1 MIMDAYTDNTPIFF
15 GKHKGT
21 KLGNV
26 PSEYLL
32 WLYDTSE
39 QGKRMFDQKLAVY
52 IKDNLQAIKIQA
64 LAEKQRKRYEKY

>member
-1 MIMDAYTDNTPIFF
+1 MDSYTDDTPIFF

-21 KLGNV
+21 KLCNV
-26 PSEYLL
+26 PASYLL

-52 IKDNLQAIKIQA
+52 IKDNLQGIKIENA
-64 LAEKQRKRYEKY
+64 AEKQRKKYERE